1 MEGDLSK
8 LENLS
13 YNPFKKFHEQWGVV
27 TAGTKEKFNSMT
39 ISWGSMGTI
48 WGKPMITVFIRP
60 HRYTYEFLNSND
72 YFTVSFYDEKYRN
85 ELSLIGNK
93 SGRDIDKV
101 KETKFTPK
109 FLDKGIT
116 YEEAKETFVLKKWF
130 VQLMDLDKFPQEVI
144 PVYYTECKLPNYMFI
159 GLVVDKC

>member
-1 MEGDLSK
+1 MEKVDK
-8 LENLS
+8 IS
-13 YNPFKKFHEQWGVV
+13 YNPFKKFHEQWGLV

-60 HRYTYEFLNSND
+60 TRYTYEFIKSNE
-72 YFTVSFYDEKYRN
+72 YFTVSFFDEKYRDK
-85 ELSLIGNK
+85 LSLMGNK

-101 KETKFTPK
+101 KETGFTPK

-116 YEEAKETFVLKKWF
+116 YEEASETFVLKKWYF
-130 VQLMDLDKFPQEVI
+130 QFMDASQI
-144 PVYYTECKLPNYMFI
+144 PDDVKKVYYTPGDENHYMFI
-159 GLVVDKC
+159 GLVVDKV

>member
-1 MEGDLSK
+1 MEKVDK
-8 LENLS
+8 IS
-13 YNPFKKFHEQWGVV
+13 YNPFKKFHEQWGLV

-60 HRYTYEFLNSND
+60 TRYTYEFVNSNE
-72 YFTVSFYDEKYRN
+72 YFTVSFFDEKYRDKI
-85 ELSLIGNK
+85 SLIGNK

-101 KETKFTPK
+101 KETGFTPK

-116 YEEAKETFVLKKWF
+116 YEEASETFVLKKWYF
-130 VQLMDLDKFPQEVI
+130 QFMDATQI
-144 PVYYTECKLPNYMFI
+144 PDDVKKVYYTPGDETHWMFI
-159 GLVVDKC
+159 GLVVDKI

>member
-1 MEGDLSK
+1 MEKVDK
-8 LENLS
+8 IS

-60 HRYTYEFLNSND
+60 TRYTYEFIKSNE
-72 YFTVSFYDEKYRN
+72 YFTVSFFDEKYRDK
-85 ELSLIGNK
+85 LSLMGNK

-101 KETKFTPK
+101 KETGFTPK

-116 YEEAKETFVLKKWF
+116 YEEASETFVLKKWYF
-130 VQLMDLDKFPQEVI
+130 QFMDASQI
-144 PVYYTECKLPNYMFI
+144 PDDVKKVYYTPGDETHYMFI
-159 GLVVDKC
+159 GLVVDKV

>member
-1 MEGDLSK
+1 MEK
-8 LENLS
+8 VENIS

-60 HRYTYEFLNSND
+60 TRYTYEFIKSNE
-72 YFTVSFYDEKYRN
+72 YFTVSFFDEKYRDK
-85 ELSLIGNK
+85 LSLMGNK

-101 KETKFTPK
+101 KETGFTPK

-116 YEEAKETFVLKKWF
+116 YEEASETFVLKKWYF
-130 VQLMDLDKFPQEVI
+130 QFMDASQI
-144 PVYYTECKLPNYMFI
+144 PDDVKKVYYTPGDETHYMFI
-159 GLVVDKC
+159 GLVVDKV

>member
-1 MEGDLSK
+1 MEKVDK
-8 LENLS
+8 IS
-13 YNPFKKFHEQWGVV
+13 YNPFKKFHEQWGLV

-60 HRYTYEFLNSND
+60 TRYTYEFIKSNE
-72 YFTVSFYDEKYRN
+72 YFTVSFFDEKYRDK
-85 ELSLIGNK
+85 LSLMGNK

-101 KETKFTPK
+101 KETGFTPK

-116 YEEAKETFVLKKWF
+116 YEEASETFVLKKWYF
-130 VQLMDLDKFPQEVI
+130 QFMDASQI
-144 PVYYTECKLPNYMFI
+144 PDDVKKVYYTPGDETHYMFI
-159 GLVVDKC
+159 GLVVDKV

>member
-1 MEGDLSK
+1 MEKVDK
-8 LENLS
+8 IS
-13 YNPFKKFHEQWGVV
+13 YNPFKKFHEQWGLV

-60 HRYTYEFLNSND
+60 TRYTYEFMKSNE
-72 YFTVSFYDEKYRN
+72 YFTVSFFDEKYRDK
-85 ELSLIGNK
+85 LSLMGNK

-101 KETKFTPK
+101 KETGFTPK

-116 YEEAKETFVLKKWF
+116 YEEASETFVLKKWYF
-130 VQLMDLDKFPQEVI
+130 QFMDASQI
-144 PVYYTECKLPNYMFI
+144 PDDVKKVYYTPGDETHYMFI
-159 GLVVDKC
+159 GLVVDKV

>member
-1 MEGDLSK
+1 MEK
-8 LENLS
+8 VENIS

-60 HRYTYEFLNSND
+60 TRYTYEFVNSNE
-72 YFTVSFYDEKYRN
+72 YFTVSFFDEKYRDKI
-85 ELSLIGNK
+85 SLIGNK

-101 KETKFTPK
+101 KETGFTPK

-116 YEEAKETFVLKKWF
+116 YEEASETFVLKKWYF
-130 VQLMDLDKFPQEVI
+130 QFMDATQI
-144 PVYYTECKLPNYMFI
+144 PDDVKKVYYTPGDETHWMFI
-159 GLVVDKC
+159 GLVVDKI

>member
-1 MEGDLSK
+1 MEKVDK
-8 LENLS
+8 IS

-60 HRYTYEFLNSND
+60 TRYTYEFMKSNE
-72 YFTVSFYDEKYRN
+72 YFTVSFFDEKYR
-85 ELSLIGNK
+85 EKLSLIGNK

-101 KETKFTPK
+101 KETGFTPK

-116 YEEAKETFVLKKWF
+116 YEEASETFVLKKWYF
-130 VQLMDLDKFPQEVI
+130 QFMDANQI
-144 PVYYTECKLPNYMFI
+144 PDDVKKVYYTPGDETHYMFI
-159 GLVVDKC
+159 GLVVDKV

>member
-1 MEGDLSK
+1 MEK
-8 LENLS
+8 EENIS

-60 HRYTYEFLNSND
+60 TRYTYEFIKSNE
-72 YFTVSFYDEKYRN
+72 YFTVSFFDEKYR
-85 ELSLIGNK
+85 EKLSLIGNK

-101 KETKFTPK
+101 KETGFTPK

-116 YEEAKETFVLKKWF
+116 YEEASETFVLKKWYF
-130 VQLMDLDKFPQEVI
+130 QFMDASQI
-144 PVYYTECKLPNYMFI
+144 PDDVKKVYYTPGDETHYMFI
-159 GLVVDKC
+159 GLVEDKI

>member
-1 MEGDLSK
+1 MEKVDK
-8 LENLS
+8 IS
-13 YNPFKKFHEQWGVV
+13 YNPFKKFHEQWGLV

-60 HRYTYEFLNSND
+60 TRYTYEFIKSNE
-72 YFTVSFYDEKYRN
+72 YFTVSFFDEKYR
-85 ELSLIGNK
+85 EKLSLIGNK

-101 KETKFTPK
+101 KETGFTPK

-116 YEEAKETFVLKKWF
+116 YEEASETFVLKKWYF
-130 VQLMDLDKFPQEVI
+130 QFMDASQI
-144 PVYYTECKLPNYMFI
+144 PDDVKKVYYTPGDETHYMFI
-159 GLVVDKC
+159 GLVVDKV

>member
-1 MEGDLSK
+1 MEK
-8 LENLS
+8 VVI
-13 YNPFKKFHEQWGVV
+13 NPFEKFHKQWGLV

-60 HRYTYEFLNSND
+60 TRYTYEFIKSNE
-72 YFTVSFYDEKYRN
+72 YFTVSFFDEKYRDK
-85 ELSLIGNK
+85 LSLMGNK

-101 KETKFTPK
+101 KETGFTPK

-116 YEEAKETFVLKKWF
+116 YEEASETFVLKKWYF
-130 VQLMDLDKFPQEVI
+130 QFMDASQI
-144 PVYYTECKLPNYMFI
+144 PDDVKKVYYTPGDETHYMFI
-159 GLVVDKC
+159 GLVVDKV

>member
-1 MEGDLSK
+1 
-8 LENLS
+8 
-13 YNPFKKFHEQWGVV
+13 
-27 TAGTKEKFNSMT
+27 
-39 ISWGSMGTI
+39 MGKANDNI
-48 WGKPMITVFIRP
+48 FYKP

-101 KETKFTPK
+101 KETGFTPK

-116 YEEAKETFVLKKWF
+116 YEEASETFVLKKWYF
-130 VQLMDLDKFPQEVI
+130 QFMDASQI
-144 PVYYTECKLPNYMFI
+144 PDDVKKVYYTPGDETHYMFI
-159 GLVVDKC
+159 GLVVDKV

>member
-1 MEGDLSK
+1 MEKVDK
-8 LENLS
+8 IS
-13 YNPFKKFHEQWGVV
+13 YNPFKKFHEQWGLV

-60 HRYTYEFLNSND
+60 TRYTYEFIKSNE
-72 YFTVSFYDEKYRN
+72 YFTVSFFDEKYRDKI
-85 ELSLIGNK
+85 SLIGNK

-101 KETKFTPK
+101 KETGFTPK

-116 YEEAKETFVLKKWF
+116 YEEASETFVLKKWYF
-130 VQLMDLDKFPQEVI
+130 QFMDASQI
-144 PVYYTECKLPNYMFI
+144 PDDVKKVYYTPGDETHYMFI
-159 GLVVDKC
+159 GLVVDKV

>member
-1 MEGDLSK
+1 MEKVDK
-8 LENLS
+8 IS
-13 YNPFKKFHEQWGVV
+13 YNPFKKFHEQWGLV

-60 HRYTYEFLNSND
+60 TRYTYEFIKSNE
-72 YFTVSFYDEKYRN
+72 YFTVSFFDEKYRDK
-85 ELSLIGNK
+85 LSLMGNK

-101 KETKFTPK
+101 KETGFTPK

-116 YEEAKETFVLKKWF
+116 YDEASEAFVLKKWYF
-130 VQLMDLDKFPQEVI
+130 QFMDASQI
-144 PVYYTECKLPNYMFI
+144 PDDVKKVYYTPGDETHYMFI
-159 GLVVDKC
+159 GLVVDKV

>member
-1 MEGDLSK
+1 MEKVDK
-8 LENLS
+8 IS
-13 YNPFKKFHEQWGVV
+13 YNPFKKFHEQWGLV

-60 HRYTYEFLNSND
+60 TRYTYEFIKSNE
-72 YFTVSFYDEKYRN
+72 YFTVSFFDEKYRDK
-85 ELSLIGNK
+85 LSLMGNK

-101 KETKFTPK
+101 KETGFTPK

-116 YEEAKETFVLKKWF
+116 YEEASETFVLKKWYF
-130 VQLMDLDKFPQEVI
+130 QFMDASQI
-144 PVYYTECKLPNYMFI
+144 PDDVKKVYYTPGDEIHYMFI
-159 GLVVDKC
+159 GLVVDKV

>member
-1 MEGDLSK
+1 MEKVDK
-8 LENLS
+8 IS
-13 YNPFKKFHEQWGVV
+13 YNPFKKFHEQWGLV

-60 HRYTYEFLNSND
+60 TRYTYEFIKSNE
-72 YFTVSFYDEKYRN
+72 YFTVSFFDEKYRDK
-85 ELSLIGNK
+85 LSLMGNK

-101 KETKFTPK
+101 KETGFTPK

-116 YEEAKETFVLKKWF
+116 YEEASETFVLKKWYF
-130 VQLMDLDKFPQEVI
+130 QFMDASQI
-144 PVYYTECKLPNYMFI
+144 PDDVKKVYYTPGDETHYIFI
-159 GLVVDKC
+159 GLVIDKV